1 MDINEIKTLLDSPEP
16 HNRRKGVLELR
27 SQDIE
32 IEVAVALLKE
42 KMNDP
47 EFLVRSFAAMGLGKK
62 QNAESFAALLEMMKF
77 DRDPNVRAEASNSLS
92 LFGEVAA
99 PHLALMFE
107 QDDHWLIRRSILA
120 ALAELDSNEELLQVS
135 LLGVVGEDQT
145 VKESAIDCLGNL
157 AKTDKKDIALDKLL
171 SLVKD
176 KSWRV
181 RWRTAKALGRFDD
194 IKAENALKELKQDSD
209 HRVVGAVLELGIS

>member
-1 MDINEIKTLLDSPEP
+1 MDLNEIKTFLDSSDPQK
-16 HNRRKGVLELR
+16 RMKGVLELR
-27 SQDIE
+27 NQ
-32 IEVAVALLKE
+32 EVETAVPLLKG
-42 KMNDP
+42 KMDDP

-107 QDDHWLIRRSILA
+107 QDDHWLVRRSILA

-135 LLGVVGEDQT
+135 LLGILGEDQT
-145 VKESAIDCLGNL
+145 VKESAIDCLGIL
-157 AKTDKKDIALDKLL
+157 AKTEKKDSALEKLL
-171 SLVKD
+171 SLTKD
-176 KSWRV
+176 EFWRIRWRV
-181 RWRTAKALGRFDD
+181 AKALGKFED
-194 IKAENALKELKQDSD
+194 IKAENALKELKQDAD
-209 HRVVGAVLELGIS
+209 HRVVGAVLELGL

>member
-32 IEVAVALLKE
+32 VEVAVSLLKG

-135 LLGVVGEDQT
+135 LLGIVGEDQT

-157 AKTDKKDIALDKLL
+157 AKTDKKNVALEKLL

-176 KSWRV
+176 ESWRV

-194 IKAENALKELKQDSD
+194 IKAENALKELKQDAD
-209 HRVVGAVLELGIS
+209 HRVVGAVLELGF